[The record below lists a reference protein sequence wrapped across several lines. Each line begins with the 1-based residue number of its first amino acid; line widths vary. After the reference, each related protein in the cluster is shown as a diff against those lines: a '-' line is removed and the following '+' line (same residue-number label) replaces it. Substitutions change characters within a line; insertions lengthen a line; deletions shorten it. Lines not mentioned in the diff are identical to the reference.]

1 MLQESRQ
8 KPSRSAPIHTRP
20 IFGMK
25 AVGGDHVLTTGMDR
39 FIVLWSVTV
48 GAPPQM
54 KWRLC
59 SLGGHITALR
69 VDANMACIGCGDN
82 SLRVVD
88 LMHRE
93 HRQHCW
99 VAWKGLRTAVTS
111 LAPAGRGVWGYGLQD
126 GSFGV
131 LPVNSSEGPGPA
143 EPLCT
148 RSHPA
153 PVTAVCWIQIVD
165 QDEATEIAA
174 DAPKAEEQAE
184 GRGSKKGKTKKE
196 DKKGASEDCRTLIPG
211 LGLVSISAGHK
222 IFLTPVKGTT
232 TILQLQSV
240 AGVPASPCAAVIW
253 PLEGKASKKGE
264 EVLIVAATHKA
275 GEATVETN
283 SFQLFQLE
291 GEELRCKGVVPVDG
305 VDGGA
310 TSMSLCESSS
320 SEKRSC
326 RLVCGTSKGGISVFK
341 LQWPPS
347 TTVTQAVQADSTPPP
362 LFAEAMVRQC
372 HSKAVVDVQWRPSGS
387 DQEPSQLLSAGQD
400 GHIRI
405 WLKLQSVANPLQNTG
420 SALLS
425 ACWDNSA
432 EEPAVLAGGRDQVAF
447 RWLPSDEASPV
458 TTPAAPAKEA
468 KVDVTCVLVGET
480 LLARL
485 YPDLQ
490 WLQDQKQQQRQAM
503 PA

>member
-1 MLQESRQ
+1 
-8 KPSRSAPIHTRP
+8 
-20 IFGMK
+20 
-25 AVGGDHVLTTGMDR
+25 
-39 FIVLWSVTV
+39 
-48 GAPPQM
+48 
-54 KWRLC
+54 
-59 SLGGHITALR
+59 
-69 VDANMACIGCGDN
+69 
-82 SLRVVD
+82 
-88 LMHRE
+88 
-93 HRQHCW
+93 
-99 VAWKGLRTAVTS
+99 
-111 LAPAGRGVWGYGLQD
+111 
-126 GSFGV
+126 
-131 LPVNSSEGPGPA
+131 
-143 EPLCT
+143 
-148 RSHPA
+148 
-153 PVTAVCWIQIVD
+153 VD
-165 QDEATEIAA
+165 QDEATEMAA

-372 HSKAVVDVQWRPSGS
+372 HSKAVVDVQWQPSGS

-405 WLKLQSVANPLQNTG
+405 WCFEKSPAVLKLQSVANPLQNTG

-458 TTPAAPAKEA
+458 TTPAAPAKEVVSRPPVASRPKAAA
-468 KVDVTCVLVGET
+468 KASNASVKQDKSS
-480 LLARL
+480 LLALTSAAL
-485 YPDLQ
+485 YQQSSKARALQ
-490 WLQDQKQQQRQAM
+490 LARVSLSGDAELWPGEALRVEPGSQQPSITECIFTNCQRFADRWLELEIHHKQQADDPHRVRLLQLWAPELYEDKVQPEM
-503 PA
+503 PPLVSANWLWAALSDNPKAALADIVNTKSET